1 MQEDSR
7 SSSNNASNALL
18 NVSHLDI
25 SYNDEL
31 TLKDI
36 SFGVNASEILGIAG
50 ESGSGK
56 STLIKAVM
64 GLLSAD
70 GKINGGSITY
80 KNVDITHNITALK
93 KLRGKNIAMVFQD
106 TKEALCPVRTV
117 ESQLYECAIDTYISD
132 NSVKCH
138 KWNYKKMRN
147 VRSHIKEDA
156 VLLLEKMHIDD
167 PQRVL
172 KSYPFQLSGGMNQR
186 VGIMLSM
193 INRPQLILAD
203 EPTSALDVTTNAQVI
218 KELKAINNEYG
229 TAMIIVTHNID
240 ALRKLA
246 DNVMIM
252 RDGVMLEYG
261 KTSDVLNNPQN
272 EYTRKLIKASPKLD
286 S

>member
-7 SSSNNASNALL
+7 SSGNNASNALL

-106 TKEALCPVRTV
+106 TKEALCPVRPE
-117 ESQLYECAIDTYISD
+117 ESQLYE
-132 NSVKCH
+132 
-138 KWNYKKMRN
+138 
-147 VRSHIKEDA
+147 
-156 VLLLEKMHIDD
+156 
-167 PQRVL
+167 
-172 KSYPFQLSGGMNQR
+172 
-186 VGIMLSM
+186 
-193 INRPQLILAD
+193 
-203 EPTSALDVTTNAQVI
+203 
-218 KELKAINNEYG
+218 
-229 TAMIIVTHNID
+229 
-240 ALRKLA
+240 
-246 DNVMIM
+246 
-252 RDGVMLEYG
+252 
-261 KTSDVLNNPQN
+261 
-272 EYTRKLIKASPKLD
+272 
-286 S
+286 

>member
-7 SSSNNASNALL
+7 SSGNNASNALL

-106 TKEALCPVRTV
+106 TKEALCSVRTV
-117 ESQLYECAIDTYISD
+117 E
-132 NSVKCH
+132 
-138 KWNYKKMRN
+138 
-147 VRSHIKEDA
+147 
-156 VLLLEKMHIDD
+156 
-167 PQRVL
+167 
-172 KSYPFQLSGGMNQR
+172 
-186 VGIMLSM
+186 
-193 INRPQLILAD
+193 
-203 EPTSALDVTTNAQVI
+203 
-218 KELKAINNEYG
+218 
-229 TAMIIVTHNID
+229 
-240 ALRKLA
+240 
-246 DNVMIM
+246 
-252 RDGVMLEYG
+252 
-261 KTSDVLNNPQN
+261 
-272 EYTRKLIKASPKLD
+272 
-286 S
+286 